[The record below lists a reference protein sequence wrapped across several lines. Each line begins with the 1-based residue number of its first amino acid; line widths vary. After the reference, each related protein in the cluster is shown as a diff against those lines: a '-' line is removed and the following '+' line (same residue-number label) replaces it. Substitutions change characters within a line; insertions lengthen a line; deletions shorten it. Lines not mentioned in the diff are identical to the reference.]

1 MRNVRAAWGQASNG
15 PIPEH
20 VRAALQARLEQ
31 HARIVWAGRCRQ
43 VVVRFRGAYAY
54 VDVFPIEDSRWCAVT
69 PEEDGQ
75 IDSTPIR
82 MCRLGY
88 LGSVD
93 RWAFAFYRYSDKS
106 YEPSVAFSGAFEAT
120 PEEAFDCSAF
130 AYLAA

>member
-1 MRNVRAAWGQASNG
+1 MRNVRGAWGPTSNG
-15 PIPEH
+15 RIPEH
-20 VRAALQARLEQ
+20 VRAALRARLEQ
-31 HARIVWAGRCRQ
+31 HARIEWTERCRL
-43 VVVRFRGAYAY
+43 VVVRFRGTYAY
-54 VDVFPIEDSRWCAVT
+54 VDVFPIEDSRWSAVT
-69 PEEDGQ
+69 PDEDGQ

-93 RWAFAFYRYSDKS
+93 RWAFAFYKYSDES
-106 YEPSVAFSGAFEAT
+106 YEPSIVFSGAFETT